1 MDLELLFLPA
11 VANKYRYFIR
21 CCVFVP
27 FDSLWKQIYFDAFF
41 PADCIPFFNSFEL
54 NRCRFFFALFLYLK
68 IVYVVWKSV
77 CFHLVEASLGY
88 NTFCSMKKMRKKN
101 LYTREFISV
110 FTLSV
115 SGLNSS
121 FFWCSMFIFV
131 FSSVFYFFF
140 FYQIF
145 LQWLHKYARSLYDC
159 WNFIFN
165 AIVSN

>member
-1 MDLELLFLPA
+1 MYLELLFFPA

-77 CFHLVEASLGY
+77 CFHLVEVSLGY
-88 NTFCSMKKMRKKN
+88 NTFCSMKKMRKKPIH
-101 LYTREFISV
+101 TRIHFCFHSVCVWLKQLFFLMFNVHLCFLVGFLFLFFLPNIFAMIAQIRARRMTVEIS
-110 FTLSV
+110 
-115 SGLNSS
+115 
-121 FFWCSMFIFV
+121 
-131 FSSVFYFFF
+131 FST
-140 FYQIF
+140 Q
-145 LQWLHKYARSLYDC
+145 
-159 WNFIFN
+159 
-165 AIVSN
+165 